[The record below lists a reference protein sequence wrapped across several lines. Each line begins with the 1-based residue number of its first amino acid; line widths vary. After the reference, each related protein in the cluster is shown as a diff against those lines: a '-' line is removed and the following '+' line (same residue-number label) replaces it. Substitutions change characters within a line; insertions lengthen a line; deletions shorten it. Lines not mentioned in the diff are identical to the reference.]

1 MCEQILLLFTEAFSL
16 QAFLRDRRSCNS
28 PNCRL
33 LLLELRLYYKN
44 SKKGSEIKR
53 GTLYISLI
61 LLYHTRIRLFS
72 TRQITETGYFYVFSQ
87 VYYKPV
93 RIFIPI
99 TSTPIG
105 RFLQV
110 IYFIGSKVAPTCA
123 FTIGIFNL
131 PMLTGKRL
139 AIFIQQIELG
149 YGSIVFPSCALNASR
164 QK

>member
-72 TRQITETGYFYVFSQ
+72 TRQITETGYFYVFNLCFHYRHIQSSNADGEAACHFHPTNRTRLRQ
-87 VYYKPV
+87 HCLFHLVHSMPPDRNNV
-93 RIFIPI
+93 LQQFFRI
-99 TSTPIG
+99 
-105 RFLQV
+105 
-110 IYFIGSKVAPTCA
+110 
-123 FTIGIFNL
+123 
-131 PMLTGKRL
+131 
-139 AIFIQQIELG
+139 
-149 YGSIVFPSCALNASR
+149 
-164 QK
+164 